1 MLCLHWFFR
10 FLMIVIDYW
19 LNLEIIIGCQGG
31 ENTVAFLLK
40 FCEAGQFL
48 YLLLANLES

>member
-19 LNLEIIIGCQGG
+19 LNLEIVIGCQDG
-31 ENTVAFLLK
+31 EDTVGRS
-40 FCEAGQFL
+40 C
-48 YLLLANLES
+48 